1 MVKRKWFAWIVM
13 VILAIA
19 LVACKKAAAT
29 PAASVSTAPG
39 GTGAGPSG
47 SLTGTNKLALGTLK
61 LEGTENAV
69 TPAQAAQLLPLW
81 QMLQGGSLQ
90 SDQETE
96 AVVKQI
102 EGKMTSAQMTAIE
115 AMALKWPDVQ
125 TWMQE
130 QGIEMPTPAAGQGG
144 PRNLS
149 AEERAKTTPPAGQGG
164 PGGAQN
170 LSEEERTKLRQQF
183 ENMTAEQ
190 RATRMA
196 EMGVQRP
203 EGAGQGFDPNAG
215 PGGAAGGARQ
225 SSFLLDPLVE
235 LLTQRAAQ

>member
-1 MVKRKWFAWIVM
+1 MFKRTSIRWFVL
-13 VILAIA
+13 VLLALA
-19 LVACKKAAAT
+19 LVACNKAAAT
-29 PAASVSTAPG
+29 PAANANAAPG
-39 GTGAGPSG
+39 GAGAGPSG

-61 LEGTENAV
+61 LEGTDNAV
-69 TPAQAAQLLPLW
+69 TPAQAVQLLPLW

-102 EGKMTSAQMTAIE
+102 EGQITPAQATAID
-115 AMALKWPDVQ
+115 AMALTWPDVQ

-149 AEERAKTTPPAGQGG
+149 AEERAKTTPLAGQGG
-164 PGGAQN
+164 PSGFQN
-170 LSEEERTKLRQQF
+170 LSEEERAKLQLEFQ
-183 ENMTAEQ
+183 NMTPEQ

-203 EGAGQGFDPNAG
+203 EGAGPRFGPNAG
-215 PGGAAGGARQ
+215 PGGAGR
-225 SSFLLDPLVE
+225 SSFLLGPLVE

>member
-1 MVKRKWFAWIVM
+1 MVTRKWFAWIVM
-13 VILAIA
+13 VFLAIA

-29 PAASVSTAPG
+29 PTANVGTAPG

-47 SLTGTNKLALGTLK
+47 TLTGTNKLALGTLR
-61 LEGTENAV
+61 LEGTDNAV

-102 EGKMTSAQMTAIE
+102 EGQMTPAQMTAIDT
-115 AMALKWPDVQ
+115 MALTWPDVQ

-144 PRNLS
+144 PQDLS
-149 AEERAKTTPPAGQGG
+149 EEERAKMPTPPAGQGG
-164 PGGAQN
+164 PGGSQN
-170 LSEEERTKLRQQF
+170 LSEEERTKLRQEL
-183 ENMTAEQ
+183 ENMTDEQ

-203 EGAGQGFDPNAG
+203 EGAGQGFGANAG
-215 PGGAAGGARQ
+215 PGGRGGQ
-225 SSFLLDPLVE
+225 SSFLLGPLVE